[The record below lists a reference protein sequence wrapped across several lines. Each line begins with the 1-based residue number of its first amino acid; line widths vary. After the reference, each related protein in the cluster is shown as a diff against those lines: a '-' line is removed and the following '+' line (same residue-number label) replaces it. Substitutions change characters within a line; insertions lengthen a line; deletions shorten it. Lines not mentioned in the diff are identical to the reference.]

1 MRGRNGKT
9 KRGGE
14 GIVEQRKRGG
24 EGIVEQ
30 RKKGRKRGN
39 NRMKKGEKW
48 RKEGLSEE
56 SRESNITR

>member
-1 MRGRNGKT
+1 MVTKEGGKEGRRGRNSKT

-14 GIVEQRKRGG
+14 R
-24 EGIVEQ
+24 IVEQ

-39 NRMKKGEKW
+39 NRMKKGEKG

-56 SRESNITR
+56 SRESNKTR